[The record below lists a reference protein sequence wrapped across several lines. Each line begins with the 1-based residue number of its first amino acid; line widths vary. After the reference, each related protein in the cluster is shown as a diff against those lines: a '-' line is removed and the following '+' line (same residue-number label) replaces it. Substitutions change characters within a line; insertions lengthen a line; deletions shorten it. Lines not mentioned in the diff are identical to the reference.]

1 MYEILMLPIQGNPET
16 DWCVFTTRYVKRGNA
31 RKTMYKFLHSGLYQ
45 AVILRDE
52 KLQDRAELIAS
63 MNKYL
68 ASEYHRESENQ
79 IRKMNGGN

>member
-1 MYEILMLPIQGNPET
+1 MFEILMLPKQGNPET
-16 DWCVFTTRYVKRGNA
+16 DWSVFTTHYVKRGNA
-31 RKTMYKFLHSGLYQ
+31 RKRVYEFLHSGLYQ

-52 KLQDRAELIAS
+52 RIQERGDLINR

-68 ASEYHRESENQ
+68 ASEYHADIEDH